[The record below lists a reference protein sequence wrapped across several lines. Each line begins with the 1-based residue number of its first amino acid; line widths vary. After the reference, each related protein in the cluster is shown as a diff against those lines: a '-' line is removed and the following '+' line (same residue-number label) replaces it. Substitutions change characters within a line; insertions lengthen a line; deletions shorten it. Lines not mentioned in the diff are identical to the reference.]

1 MSKPVSIYSLRNL
14 AAKAGGQPPNVTA
27 KIRNLKTGKVSVK
40 DLPYELHH
48 TDVPQRVGG
57 EGVHGSSNLTG
68 IDHWQHAAVDKL
80 RHAGSELLEVIK
92 GVSSW

>member
-1 MSKPVSIYSLRNL
+1 M
-14 AAKAGGQPPNVTA
+14 AGAQTPNITA

-40 DLPYELHH
+40 DLPCELHH

-57 EGVHGSSNLTG
+57 ESVRSSSTLT
-68 IDHWQHAAVDKL
+68 DVDRWQHADVDKF

-92 GVSSW
+92 GVNSW